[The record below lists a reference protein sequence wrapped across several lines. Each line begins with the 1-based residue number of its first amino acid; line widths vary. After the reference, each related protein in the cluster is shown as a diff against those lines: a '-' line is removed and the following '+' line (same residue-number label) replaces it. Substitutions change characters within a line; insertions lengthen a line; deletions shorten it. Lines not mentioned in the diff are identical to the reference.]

1 MAESTGHPV
10 IAFDMKLRTIL
21 IMAGILVVLGVLFF
35 ISRPQPESEPQVEP
49 RRFIWSVGMEDL
61 KHLTINLPAEG
72 KNQAWVKHED
82 RYWYFDQPDG
92 PKVNMKRWGGGIPL
106 LLSGPGAERLI
117 TSEATDKQLEI
128 YGFKN
133 PKMKMALILRNED
146 TINIEVGY
154 RTLDGR
160 AYYIKQLNS
169 KAIYTVD
176 HTWYDVLERLVL
188 DPPYPESKEH

>member
-1 MAESTGHPV
+1 
-10 IAFDMKLRTIL
+10 MKLRTIL
-21 IMAGILVVLGVLFF
+21 IMAGILVALGAFFF
-35 ISRPQPESEPQVEP
+35 ILRPQPESETQAQP
-49 RRFIWSVGMEDL
+49 RKFIWSVGLEDL
-61 KHLTINLPAEG
+61 HHLTINLPAEG
-72 KNQAWVKHED
+72 KSQAWVKHED
-82 RYWYFDQPDG
+82 RYWYFDRPDG

-117 TSEATDKQLEI
+117 ASEATDKQLET

-133 PKMKMALILRNED
+133 PKMIMAIILRNGD

-160 AYYIKQLNS
+160 ADYIKKLKS

-188 DPPYPESKEH
+188 DPPYPESKEP